1 MPACCPRLICHQDPD
16 QLVRRVFDELGQH
29 QSAWPD
35 HRAFILVPEYLK
47 ADMERRYLTG
57 QHAGGLMMSEVLS
70 FRRLAT
76 RLFMEAGRQAAASL
90 SKSGKAVLAQGLL
103 LDSKLPFRRFNR
115 LAGRPRY
122 AAELVSVLGDFQRYG
137 ISTKDLMNTEEAI
150 GTAVASQATMD
161 KLHDFALLKDALEKE
176 LQLRHL
182 DDPDEELSR
191 LAQLLDTEPLPGRLA
206 FLGNSHVWILGFG
219 NSRDFT
225 SQERQ
230 VLKALSSKVASLTIA
245 VADDGSEG
253 EEIAFRHGS
262 ESLRSLERLF
272 PGSRRERLPSPDTRP
287 QPEMR
292 FIRAIDRREEVRYAA
307 GEIRRLLLTG
317 KTRRKDIGIA
327 LCETDMASAYLE
339 PALAEYGIDAYID
352 TGRPLHQSSF
362 LRFLRSFLKLCKHE
376 FSLDDLL
383 DYYRSGLSG
392 LDGQEIDLFENE
404 ALAIGWRGVRDSS
417 RILTGFDPLTP
428 EGLAVS
434 SVLADL
440 EKLLMRITAMR
451 EAGTGRSKCSLLI
464 DLLFE
469 GESPPARLIGE
480 QRDKL
485 LADGHK
491 ESARTLVASWNAVID
506 YLEESAG
513 LLGETRISQEHFA
526 SLLLAGMEGLSL
538 ASIPA
543 GIDLVR
549 VGSLAQMAS
558 WPCRILFILGATD
571 AAFPPPPGQE
581 GYLLDEERAFLADR
595 SGKPFPNRTRDQAAT
610 QAWLIHSLL
619 TRPGQALYLS
629 TPTLGD
635 DSSRLFDEWLAEKGG
650 DEIVLTRQTA
660 QPDPRWYAPGT
671 AVRML
676 RWTRD
681 APLAWQEA
689 VAHFKK
695 DIPRLLQPADE
706 MAASLALPQ
715 SLAEAVMTERKGV
728 SVSLIQLYNSCP
740 FRFFIQYLT
749 GATERIIPEDMAS
762 HQGTLL
768 HRLMEL
774 AVEELIDLLG
784 VSSQDEN
791 LAVTLGWQE
800 RLTPLHMRDLYRQ
813 ATGDRQLAWYGEPS
827 LSGGIGERMIM
838 RAADTLGILAEF
850 NRKDEFRPRLLE
862 WYFPQEGRPPYLLR
876 AGKHDFTCR
885 GLIDRIDE
893 NPQGLIRLIDYKRSS
908 REFSWLGLYDGTDL
922 QLPLYKR
929 AYETAFP
936 GSLIEGLLFAGW
948 KTSNHY
954 QLSSFRPPHSPDE
967 NTGLKSLEKQMA
979 VWKEDHLQ
987 RVARFAEKKAVESLE
1002 SILSGHFPA
1011 KPAMRENSQ
1020 NPCAYCPWYAAC
1032 GYDSRLARNQAKA
1045 ADKEENS
1052 RAREAILEAG
1062 G

>member
-1 MPACCPRLICHQDPD
+1 MPAYCPRLIYHKDPD

-47 ADMERRYLTG
+47 ADMERRYLTS
-57 QHAGGLMMSEVLS
+57 QQAGGLMMAEVLS

-76 RLFMEAGRQAAASL
+76 RLFMEAGRQAAGSL
-90 SKSGKAVLAQGLL
+90 SKAGKAVLAQGLL
-103 LDSKLPFRRFNR
+103 LDSSLPFRRFNR

-150 GTAVASQATMD
+150 GSAVASRATID

-176 LQLRHL
+176 LQQRQL

-191 LAQLLDTEPLPGRLA
+191 LAHLLGTEPLPGRLA
-206 FLGNSHVWILGFG
+206 FLRHSHVWILGFG

-225 SQERQ
+225 SQERK

-262 ESLRSLERLF
+262 ETLRSLERLF
-272 PGSRRERLPSPDTRP
+272 PGSKKEPLASPDTRA
-287 QPEMR
+287 QAEMH
-292 FIRAIDRREEVRYAA
+292 FIRAIDRREEVRFVA
-307 GEIRRLLLTG
+307 GEIRRLLLMG
-317 KTRRKDIGIA
+317 KLRRKDIGIA
-327 LCETDMASAYLE
+327 LCETDMASSYLE
-339 PALAEYGIDAYID
+339 PALTEYGIDACID
-352 TGRPLHQSSF
+352 TGRPLHHSSF
-362 LRFLRSFLKLCKHE
+362 LRFLRSFLKLCKHD

-383 DYYRSGLSG
+383 NYYRSGLSG
-392 LDGQEIDLFENE
+392 LDRQWIDLFENA
-404 ALAIGWRGVRDSS
+404 ALAAGWRGVRDSS
-417 RILTGFDPLTP
+417 RILGRLDPLTP
-428 EGLAVS
+428 DGLAVT

-440 EKLLMRITAMR
+440 EKLLEQTTAMR
-451 EAGTGRSKCSLLI
+451 EAGTGKSKCALLI

-469 GESPPARLIGE
+469 GDRPPAQLIE
-480 QRDKL
+480 KQRDRL

-491 ESARTLVASWNAVID
+491 ESARILVASWNAAID
-506 YLEESAG
+506 YLEESSG
-513 LLGETRISQEHFA
+513 LLGETRISQEHFS

-549 VGSLAQMAS
+549 GGSLAQMAS
-558 WPCRILFILGATD
+558 WPCRVLFILGATD
-571 AAFPPPPGQE
+571 AAFPPPPRQE

-595 SGKPFPNRTRDQAAT
+595 SGKPFPNRKKDQAAS

-619 TRPGQALYLS
+619 ARPDQSLYLS
-629 TPTLGD
+629 APTLGD
-635 DSSRLFDEWLAEKGG
+635 DSSRLFDEWLSEKGG
-650 DEIVLTRQTA
+650 DEIILTKQNAR
-660 QPDPRWYAPGT
+660 PDARWYAPEA
-671 AVRML
+671 AVKML
-676 RWTRD
+676 RWNRD

-695 DIPRLLQPADE
+695 DIPRLLQPADV
-706 MAASLALPQ
+706 MAGSFVLPEP
-715 SLAEAVMTERKGV
+715 LVETVMTERDGI

-740 FRFFIQYLT
+740 FRFFIEYLT
-749 GATERIIPEDMAS
+749 GAAERTIPDDMAS

-774 AVEELIDLLG
+774 AVEELIGLLRD
-784 VSSQDEN
+784 SAQDEKT
-791 LAVTLGWQE
+791 AVTLGWQKQ
-800 RLTPLHMRDLYRQ
+800 LTPPYMRNLYRQ
-813 ATGDRQLAWYGEPS
+813 AAEDRQLVWYGQPP

-850 NRKDEFRPRLLE
+850 NREDEFRPHLLE
-862 WYFPQEGRPPYLLR
+862 WYFPQEGRPPYQLT
-876 AGKHDFTCR
+876 AGKHNFTCR

-893 NPQGLIRLIDYKRSS
+893 NPQGLLRLIDYKRSS

-922 QLPLYKR
+922 QLPLYQR

-954 QLSSFRPPHSPDE
+954 ELSSFQPPPSPGE
-967 NTGLKSLEKQMA
+967 NTGLGSLKKQMA

-987 RVARFAEKKAVESLE
+987 KVAHFAEKKAVESLE

-1011 KPAMRENSQ
+1011 KPVVREGSQ
-1020 NPCAYCPWYAAC
+1020 NPCTYCPWYAAC
-1032 GYDSRLARNQAKA
+1032 GYDSRLARNRTKA

-1052 RAREAILEAG
+1052 RVREAILEAG
-1062 G
+1062 S